1 LLAVLYS
8 AVGAAQS
15 VPAGFLDGVILP
27 VLKPGGDA
35 ADPAAFRPIQLLNY
49 DYRVLAKVL
58 ANRLLAVAGDV
69 VHPTQSAF
77 LQHRHIGD
85 SIRLLQLLP
94 ALLHE
99 EQRMAVVVFTDFAK
113 AYDTVDRSLLY
124 DVAAA
129 LGIGDGF
136 VGWMRV
142 LLSDTHTCATV
153 NGFCSPF
160 YRCDAGVR
168 QGCPLAPLL
177 YLFVG
182 QALLCFLKQRGIGI
196 VAASQ
201 QLAAAQY
208 ADDAEVFC
216 SRWPTSPRFY
226 RAWLTLRKPRASS

>member
-1 LLAVLYS
+1 M
-8 AVGAAQS
+8 
-15 VPAGFLDGVILP
+15 P

-49 DYRVLAKVL
+49 EYRVLAKIL
-58 ANRLLAVAGDV
+58 ANRLLEVAGDV
-69 VHPTQSAF
+69 VNPAQSAF

-99 EQRMAVVVFTDFAK
+99 EKRMAVVVFTDFAK
-113 AYDTVDRSLLY
+113 AYDTVDRGLLY

-136 VGWMRV
+136 IGWMRV
-142 LLSDTHTCATV
+142 LLSDTLTCATV
-153 NGFCSPF
+153 SGFCSPF
-160 YRCDAGVR
+160 CRCKAGVR

-182 QALLCFLKQRGIGI
+182 QALLCFFE
-196 VAASQ
+196 AARYWHSGSYP
-201 QLAAAQY
+201 AAGSNT
-208 ADDAEVFC
+208 VC
-216 SRWPTSPRFY
+216 
-226 RAWLTLRKPRASS
+226 